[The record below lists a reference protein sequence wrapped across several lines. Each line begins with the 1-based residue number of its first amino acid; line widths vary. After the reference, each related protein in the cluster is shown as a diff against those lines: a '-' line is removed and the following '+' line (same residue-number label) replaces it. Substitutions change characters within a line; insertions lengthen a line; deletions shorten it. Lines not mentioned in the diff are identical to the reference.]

1 MGMLPSLL
9 ILSSLVSF
17 LMLFKLITAAD
28 SITLNQ
34 SVSTDAGTLTSLGER
49 FKLGFFSPPNS
60 KNRYLGIWYKSTPS
74 KVVWVA
80 NRNNPLSGLYGN
92 LTISNN
98 GNFVLLNRNGSS
110 IWSSNISRIPKSPV
124 VQLLDSGNLVLRD
137 NVSTSSGSYLWQ
149 SFDYPSDTL
158 LPDMKISWNINTGSE
173 RYLTSWKST
182 DDPSTGNFSY
192 KIDMKGLPQLVVVMG
207 SIIKFRTEPWNGVRL
222 SGLPRPAN
230 SAFHQI
236 MGFKE
241 DEWYYKFE
249 PNKNVAAS

>member
-1 MGMLPSLL
+1 MVQEYTKQSCVGCKQKQSTYWFIWESDYQQRRKLC
-9 ILSSLVSF
+9 SSQSKWEQHLV
-17 LMLFKLITAAD
+17 FKYIKNPKKFSCTA
-28 SITLNQ
+28 
-34 SVSTDAGTLTSLGER
+34 LGLW
-49 FKLGFFSPPNS
+49 KSCS
-60 KNRYLGIWYKSTPS
+60 K
-74 KVVWVA
+74 
-80 NRNNPLSGLYGN
+80 
-92 LTISNN
+92 
-98 GNFVLLNRNGSS
+98 
-110 IWSSNISRIPKSPV
+110 
-124 VQLLDSGNLVLRD
+124 D

-192 KIDMKGLPQLVVVMG
+192 KINMKGLPQLVVVMG
-207 SIIKFRTEPWNGVRL
+207 SIIKFRTEPWNGVRFN
-222 SGLPRPAN
+222 GLPRPAN
-230 SAFHQI
+230 SAFHQII